1 MDKRSNQILNQL
13 LAGGRL
19 QLAEI
24 SEKYQIS
31 ERIVRKK
38 IRELNDELNESGLPS
53 VSING
58 EGILRFEVREEG
70 LLEQIQTFIMN
81 NDFYTY
87 HLSKNERKT
96 ILAMLLLNQEKYVTA
111 AWISEYIST
120 SRNTVI
126 SDLNDLKDWFL
137 KHNMKLVSQVQK
149 GYIVEASEGDIR
161 SGMLKLL
168 ELNLD
173 EEKYGAM
180 GAFHVF
186 EHLLLK
192 EIQYQGR
199 YETIQKVLREEELR
213 HDCFLSDF
221 SFSVAVYELLILAER
236 VKKGKTLEQERQP
249 DWENASLSSK
259 YPLSRAVLDRLAE
272 EFSLDIPAA
281 EAENFVFC
289 LRRKSYLKSGTNNV
303 DQLVIPVLI
312 GEVIYRII
320 SKFRINFY
328 LDFALYDLLVDHMK
342 SSVYRMSSGE
352 VLENPFRGEIEKGY
366 PEVFSTVEECLT
378 PLEDYLG
385 VKVPR
390 DEVSFLVMYFA
401 SMLERDKLE
410 RMRERKVPAVLV
422 CAMGRGTVQLMLAKL
437 KQLEDVLEI
446 TDVRSSHELKDM
458 GNINDQLVIS
468 TVAFPDGEI
477 QNILMVSPLLEQE
490 DIYRIRRKATKL
502 RENWSEGQTAE
513 TGKFLKKQK
522 KAERNSLG
530 AMLSAD
536 RIALKQEAQSWEE
549 GVRAAGRLLYESG
562 AVTYEYIE
570 AMVENIKVNG
580 SYVVIYSGIAAPHAE
595 QEKGAVREA
604 ASLVSLKS
612 PVVFGNSEN
621 DPVSYIIGLSILNS
635 NSINCAIYNLV
646 RLFSQEE
653 AKSRIEA
660 QQSPEE
666 LLETI
671 RRLEDEYCR

>member
-186 EHLLLK
+186 GHLLLK

-458 GNINDQLVIS
+458 GNLNDQLVIS